1 LFNVKKFYKVLI
13 KNKLESILNKNNE
26 DLSMDDEI
34 YKNKIEK
41 SYFCKIFLFTFVTF
55 KNIKL
60 KILKLLIPL
69 FCLE

>member
-1 LFNVKKFYKVLI
+1 

-34 YKNKIEK
+34 YKNKIGK

>member
-1 LFNVKKFYKVLI
+1 
-13 KNKLESILNKNNE
+13 
-26 DLSMDDEI
+26 MDDEI
-34 YKNKIEK
+34 YKNKIGK

-69 FCLE
+69 FCLDEFIKGMNYGIIERPFVSYFEI